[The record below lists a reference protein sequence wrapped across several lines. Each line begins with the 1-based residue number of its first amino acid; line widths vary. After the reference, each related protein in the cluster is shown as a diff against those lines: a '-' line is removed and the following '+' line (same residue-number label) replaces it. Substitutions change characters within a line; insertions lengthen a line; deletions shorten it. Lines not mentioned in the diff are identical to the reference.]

1 MQSADAGG
9 CQASNDALPSCSSL
23 SLKEEKG
30 DCIMKRTMLALLGV
44 LLLSVAGSVIAQSEY
59 GSSDQSA
66 PNQPAATST
75 SDSTASS
82 NGSASD
88 DPGGSSAST
97 VQSATADPAPSS
109 NTHKGSLPKTASSDP
124 LALAL
129 GLTAL
134 GSAMGLH
141 LYRRRTSH

>member
-1 MQSADAGG
+1 
-9 CQASNDALPSCSSL
+9 
-23 SLKEEKG
+23 
-30 DCIMKRTMLALLGV
+30 MKRTMLALLGV

-66 PNQPAATST
+66 QPATTST

-134 GSAMGLH
+134 GSAVGLH

>member
-66 PNQPAATST
+66 QPATTST

-109 NTHKGSLPKTASSDP
+109 NTHKGSL
-124 LALAL
+124 
-129 GLTAL
+129 
-134 GSAMGLH
+134 
-141 LYRRRTSH
+141 